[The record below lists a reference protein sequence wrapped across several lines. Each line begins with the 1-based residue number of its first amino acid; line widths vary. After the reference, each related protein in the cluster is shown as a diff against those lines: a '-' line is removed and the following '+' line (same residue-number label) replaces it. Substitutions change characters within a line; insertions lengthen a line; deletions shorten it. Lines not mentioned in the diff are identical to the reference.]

1 MCAPYRWRRKPI
13 LKGPSTGRSRLCL
26 AAVIATAPAG
36 AHAAG
41 VDLAA
46 LDVNTGAALNG
57 AAGLD
62 LSGHSVAPAG
72 DLNGD
77 GIADLLISA
86 LNAAPNGAGSGACYV
101 VFGTSGGVPAVVE
114 LSALD
119 GSNGLVLNG
128 AIAGDFAGISVAAA
142 GDVNADGFDDII
154 VGAYAADPNGAS
166 SGRSYVLYGTDQAF
180 PATVELAML
189 NGTDGFVLN
198 GATAVERSG
207 RSVAGAGDVNG
218 DGIDDLVIG
227 ALNAAANGVSSGK
240 AYVVFGTA
248 AGFPAAFELSSLDG
262 STGFVLSGANAD
274 DHAGVSVSSAGDINA
289 DGFGDVIIGAATA
302 DPAGIVT
309 GAAYVVFGSDVPFP
323 PVLGLGSL
331 DGTSGFAIHGAMLQ
345 DNTGLSVAGLGD
357 VNADGIDD
365 VIVGVAR
372 LDING
377 TDAGGAY
384 VIFGSEEAFPPVVDP
399 ASLNGVNGFVIVG
412 AAPGDQAGTSVS
424 SAGDFNGD
432 GVDDLLIGAHMANQ
446 GGAAWVIFGQSDGV
460 FANMVSLGDLDPSAG
475 FAVNGAAAGN
485 DTGQSVAAA
494 GDVNDDGIE
503 DIVIGAPG
511 ADPNGRLS
519 GTSYVVYGQD
529 ADCNGNDV
537 LDMLDLACGSSTDLN
552 FNNRPDECDAD
563 IDGDG
568 VVTIADMLALLAAW
582 GDCPDPP
589 APCPADLDGDGSV
602 GIVDFLILLASWG

>member
-1 MCAPYRWRRKPI
+1 M
-13 LKGPSTGRSRLCL
+13 
-26 AAVIATAPAG
+26 APAV
-36 AHAAG
+36 AHAGG
-41 VDLAA
+41 VDLSA
-46 LDVNTGAALNG
+46 LNVNTGFALNG
-57 AAGLD
+57 VAGQD
-62 LSGHSVAPAG
+62 LAGHSVAPAG

-77 GIADLLISA
+77 GIADLLIGA

-101 VFGTSGGVPAVVE
+101 VFGDSGGGAVVVE

-128 AIAGDFAGISVAAA
+128 AIAGDFAGISVAAT
-142 GDVNADGFDDII
+142 GDVNADGFDDVI

-180 PATVELAML
+180 GATVELAML
-189 NGTDGFVLN
+189 NGVDGFVLN

-240 AYVVFGTA
+240 AYVVFGTD
-248 AGFPAAFELSSLDG
+248 AGFPAAFELSTLDG
-262 STGFVLSGANAD
+262 STGFVLNGANAD
-274 DHAGVSVSSAGDINA
+274 DHAGVSVSSAGDVNA
-289 DGFGDVIIGAATA
+289 DGFGDVIIGATTA

-309 GAAYVVFGSDVPFP
+309 GAAYVVFGSGAPFP

-331 DGTSGFAIHGAMLQ
+331 GGSAGFAIHGAAPG
-345 DNTGLSVAGLGD
+345 DETGLSVAGLGD
-357 VNADGIDD
+357 VNGDGIDD
-365 VIVGVAR
+365 LIVGVAR
-372 LDING
+372 LDTNG
-377 TDAGGAY
+377 ADAGGAY
-384 VIFGSEEAFPPVVDP
+384 VIFGSEAGFPPVVDP
-399 ASLNGVNGFVIVG
+399 ASLDGINGFVVVG

-432 GVDDLLIGAHMANQ
+432 GVDDLLIGAPVASP
-446 GGAAWVIFGQSDGV
+446 GGAGWVVFGRGDGLFGTV
-460 FANMVSLGDLDPSAG
+460 VSLGDLEASAG

-485 DTGQSVAAA
+485 DTGQSVAVA
-494 GDVNDDGIE
+494 GDVNDDGIA

-511 ADPNGRLS
+511 ADPNGPLS
-519 GTSYVVYGQD
+519 GAGYVVYGQD

-537 LDMLDLACGSSTDLN
+537 LDMLDLACGASTDLN
-552 FNNRPDECDAD
+552 FNNRPDECDPD

-568 VVTIADMLALLAAW
+568 VVSITDMMALLAAW
-582 GDCPDPP
+582 GDCPQPP
-589 APCPADLDGDGSV
+589 APCPADLDGDGTV